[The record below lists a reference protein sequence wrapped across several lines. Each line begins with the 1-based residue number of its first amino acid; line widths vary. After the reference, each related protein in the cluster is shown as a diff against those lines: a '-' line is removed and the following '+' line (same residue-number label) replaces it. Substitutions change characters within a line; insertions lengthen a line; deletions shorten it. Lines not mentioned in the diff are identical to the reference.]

1 MATTGIDICSPY
13 GMAMLDI
20 GLPPSRSGGKRDQI
34 DAPPCARLTSTVSQ
48 AHRTRNRPRKS
59 RALRSAAQKE
69 PRRGEAQIGR

>member
-34 DAPPCARLTSTVSQ
+34 DAPPCARLTS
-48 AHRTRNRPRKS
+48 
-59 RALRSAAQKE
+59 
-69 PRRGEAQIGR
+69 G